1 MMQGDGVVSLL
12 VSLSL
17 LSGLVVGI
25 RFNVR
30 MLVWLCL
37 GAIAVGTAA
46 ALFGPIAVSRSV
58 LMTTVAIVALQV
70 GYFVALVIGAMRLSE
85 DPVPVREDV
94 PAVKTRPETGRPSR
108 A

>member
-1 MMQGDGVVSLL
+1 MQGDGVVSLL

-17 LSGLVVGI
+17 LTGLVVGI

-46 ALFGPIAVSRSV
+46 ALTGQIGGARGV

-85 DPVPVREDV
+85 DPIPVREEA
-94 PAVKTRPETGRPSR
+94 PAPEPRTETGRPSR